1 MSKKKRLIRWAF
13 GSLALWLAI
22 SSCGFLNTTSV
33 SDTRTDTQNVE
44 LGSAEVVRVQ
54 IHMGAGE
61 LSVTG
66 DANSLLDATFR
77 YNVAHWQPRVNY
89 TINGSRG
96 ELVVDHQGEAIPVGG
111 ALVNEWSLLLSNAV
125 PIDLEIGTGAGESV
139 LDLRGLDLTALSIE
153 VGAGTTNVDLSRD
166 LDHDLSAAISG
177 GVGNLTVKLPGEMGV
192 QVSADT
198 GIGGLANSG
207 LVKDG
212 DVYVNAAY
220 GSSPHT
226 LFLNINTGIGAI
238 ELLTP

>member
-111 ALVNEWSLLLSNAV
+111 ALVMFRFSIGLLRVPAGLLRLS
-125 PIDLEIGTGAGESV
+125 TG
-139 LDLRGLDLTALSIE
+139 LLRLS
-153 VGAGTTNVDLSRD
+153 
-166 LDHDLSAAISG
+166 
-177 GVGNLTVKLPGEMGV
+177 
-192 QVSADT
+192 
-198 GIGGLANSG
+198 
-207 LVKDG
+207 
-212 DVYVNAAY
+212 
-220 GSSPHT
+220 
-226 LFLNINTGIGAI
+226 
-238 ELLTP
+238 